1 MNDTLPN
8 YLQSLSNYFNSGAT
22 LSYEFRKKQLQLLK
36 SSVLDH
42 ENEIYKA
49 LYSDLKKN
57 PEESWVT
64 EIGFLIAEINHTLK
78 HLGRWMKRKKV
89 STNLMNLPGKSY
101 IYKEPIG
108 CCINN
113 WPMEL
118 SFATFIYS
126 TCRCHGCR

>member
-42 ENEIYKA
+42 ENEIYTA

-57 PEESWVT
+57 KEESWVT

-78 HLGRWMKRKKV
+78 HLYLQR
-89 STNLMNLPGKSY
+89 TDFFLPILMLQ
-101 IYKEPIG
+101 
-108 CCINN
+108 
-113 WPMEL
+113 EL
-118 SFATFIYS
+118 IVQQPF
-126 TCRCHGCR
+126 CK